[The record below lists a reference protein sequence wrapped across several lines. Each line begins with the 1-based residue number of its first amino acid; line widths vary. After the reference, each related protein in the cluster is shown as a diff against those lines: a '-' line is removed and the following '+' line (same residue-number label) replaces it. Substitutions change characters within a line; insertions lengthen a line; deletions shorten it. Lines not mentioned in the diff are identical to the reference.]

1 MQHLLLNLPSF
12 GLRSAEQELLQPQH
26 NFAFPYASAEEVKQ
40 ALLDAKAKTSTART
54 DLKATEARLSEVNR
68 QIRLTGQYLGNK
80 AVYAEYRKTKKS
92 PAFYEAHRAEIAL
105 YESARDALREISGGE
120 KLPSMKS
127 LKEEKDRLTASKNA
141 QYEAYQTARNE
152 QRELQTVLTNVQQM
166 LGIEPER
173 TTVQERDKGI
183 T

>member
-80 AVYAEYRKTKKS
+80 AVYAEY
-92 PAFYEAHRAEIAL
+92 
-105 YESARDALREISGGE
+105 
-120 KLPSMKS
+120 
-127 LKEEKDRLTASKNA
+127 
-141 QYEAYQTARNE
+141 
-152 QRELQTVLTNVQQM
+152 
-166 LGIEPER
+166 
-173 TTVQERDKGI
+173 
-183 T
+183 

>member
-1 MQHLLLNLPSF
+1 MAQTLAF
-12 GLRSAEQELLQPQH
+12 VQEH
-26 NFAFPYASAEEVKQ
+26 GYASADEVKQ
-40 ALLDAKAKTSTART
+40 ALLNTKVKTSTART
-54 DLKATEARLSEVNR
+54 DLKATEGRLSEVNR

-120 KLPSMKS
+120 KLPSMKA
-127 LKEEKDRLTASKNA
+127 LKEEKDRLTVSKNA
-141 QYEAYQTARNE
+141 QYEAYQTARTE